1 MAGETHNAGPT
12 WDGPELVRTGA
23 APGSGLATDAA
34 QKSDTAKALATSG
47 RAWAIG
53 LNFVYGVIGFGLI
66 GWALEKWV
74 WPQASPWIMLGALG
88 LGLLGGGVRFVR
100 EAIAMGK
107 KAPRR

>member
-1 MAGETHNAGPT
+1 MAGETKSTSPT
-12 WDGPELVRTGA
+12 WDGPEMVGRASSTQYNP
-23 APGSGLATDAA
+23 PGDTAT
-34 QKSDTAKALATSG
+34 QSQTAKALATSG

-100 EAIAMGK
+100 EAIAMGRTS
-107 KAPRR
+107 RR